1 MTRAAHQPKHTVHE
15 SAVLHTTGEALYVH
29 DQALRDPTALHGW
42 PVLSVHAH
50 AKVTRLDT
58 SVAQSMPGVRAVL
71 TAADVPGAREIG
83 PVRHD
88 EPLFPSEV
96 CYHGQPVCWVIAD
109 TEAEARA
116 AAAKVAV
123 DYEPLPALLT
133 IEAAIAAGSFL
144 TELQTIETGRPDEEL
159 AASAHRLSGELHVG
173 GQEHFYLEM
182 QCAYVHRDAAGGFH
196 VHSSTQHPTETQLT
210 VAHVLGVPVH
220 QVVCEALR
228 MGGAFGGKETQASS
242 FAAIAALG
250 NLVTGRPV
258 VVRLDRRR
266 DFAITG
272 KRHPFLARYE
282 VGFESDGRLRALRVE
297 LWSNGGYSLDLSA
310 AIMNRAMFHIDNCYH
325 VEHLRVRGRVARTH
339 LPSNTAM
346 RGFGGNQ
353 AMVIVEEIVD
363 RVARTLGLPAERV
376 RERNFYGPGH
386 RTHYGQEVRDAE
398 RIGRIWRELL
408 ASSRFAERRAELAAW
423 NAQSPHEKR
432 GLAITPV
439 KFGISFTTAH
449 LNQAGAVVLVYRD
462 GSVQVNHGGTEM
474 GQGLHTKVRAVAAR
488 ALGVPEHSVRLMPT
502 RTDKVP
508 NTSATAASS
517 GSDLNGEAVRR
528 ACVELRE
535 RLVPIA
541 GQLLGCAAGEV
552 TFADGRVA
560 GGGRSVPFAEVV
572 ERAWQQRLPL
582 FAIGFYATPG
592 IHYDP
597 QRGRGEPFRY
607 FAFGAAVAE
616 VEVCGFTGHHRLRAV
631 DVLHDVGDSLAPLI
645 DRGQIEGGF
654 LQGLG
659 WLTCEEVVFGPDGAL
674 SSRGASTYKLP
685 GIGECPEHFVVN
697 TLARASEPGAV
708 FGSKATG
715 EPPLMLAIAVR
726 EALRDAVAA
735 FGGDGPVALGCPAT
749 PEAVYWAIHGRG
761 IHGPQVHDAMI
772 HARSERAGSA

>member
-1 MTRAAHQPKHTVHE
+1 VTHAVHE
-15 SAVLHTTGEALYVH
+15 SALLHATCEARYVH
-29 DQALRDPTALHGW
+29 DLALRDPTALHAW
-42 PVLSVHAH
+42 PVQSTHAH
-50 AKVTRLDT
+50 AHVKGLDA
-58 SVAQSMPGVRAVL
+58 SRALQMPGVRAVL
-71 TAADVPGAREIG
+71 TGADVPGAQQIG

-116 AAAKVAV
+116 AASQVQVA
-123 DYEPLPALLT
+123 YEPLPALLT
-133 IEAAIAAGSFL
+133 IEAAIAADSFL
-144 TELQTIETGRPDEEL
+144 TQPQTIETGRPDEEM
-159 AASAHRLSGELHVG
+159 AASAHRLSGELRVG

-182 QCAYVHRDAAGGFH
+182 QCAYVHRDAAGGLH
-196 VHSSTQHPTETQLT
+196 VHSSTQHPTETQIT
-210 VAHVLGVPVH
+210 VAHVLGVPAHEVI
-220 QVVCEALR
+220 CEALR

-250 NLVTGRPV
+250 CLVTGRAV

-297 LWSNGGYSLDLSA
+297 LFSNGGYSLDLSA
-310 AIMNRAMFHIDNCYH
+310 AIMNRALFHIDNCYRI
-325 VEHLRVRGRVARTH
+325 EHLRARGRVARTH

-346 RGFGGNQ
+346 RGFGGSQ

-363 RVARTLGLPAERV
+363 RVARTLGLPVEQV
-376 RERNFYGPGH
+376 RERNFYGPGD
-386 RTHYGQEVRDAE
+386 RTHYGQEVRDAD
-398 RIGRIWRELL
+398 RIGRIWRELMT
-408 ASSRFAERRAELAAW
+408 SSRFTERRRDLAAW
-423 NAQSPHEKR
+423 NARSRDTKR

-439 KFGISFTTAH
+439 KFGISFTTTY
-449 LNQAGAVVLVYRD
+449 LNQAGASVLVYRD

-474 GQGLHTKVRAVAAR
+474 GQGLHTKVRVVAAR
-488 ALGVPEHSVRLMPT
+488 ALGVLPQSVRLMPT

-535 RLVPIA
+535 RLAPVA
-541 GQLLGCAAGEV
+541 GQLLGCAPGEV
-552 TFADGRVA
+552 TFADGRVSGA
-560 GGGRSVPFAEVV
+560 GKLVAFVEVV
-572 ERAWQQRLPL
+572 ERAFLQRLPL
-582 FAIGFYATPG
+582 FAMGFYATPG
-592 IHYDP
+592 IHYDA

-607 FAFGAAVAE
+607 FAYGAAVAE
-616 VEVCGFTGHHRLRAV
+616 VEVDGFTGHYRLLAI
-631 DVLHDVGDSLAPLI
+631 DILHDVGDSLAPLI

-654 LQGLG
+654 LQGMG

-674 SSRGASTYKLP
+674 RSRGASTYKLP
-685 GIGECPEHFVVN
+685 GIGECPERFVVN
-697 TLARASEPGAV
+697 TLGRASEAGAV

-715 EPPLMLAIAVR
+715 EPPLMLAISVR

-735 FGGDGPVALGCPAT
+735 FGGIGPVALGCPAT
-749 PEAVYWAIHGRG
+749 PEAVYWAI
-761 IHGPQVHDAMI
+761 Q
-772 HARSERAGSA
+772 ERTRPGSGA